1 MSKLGDL
8 PEGVESAMFL
18 RDGWPDAVVCK
29 VVMKGGCVGIGI
41 YRRKQGR
48 FPITPEFADGAAMT
62 DAMQHVSAEPPDY
75 SELHE
80 HVAKMAARASPA
92 TAYQE
97 ERPGGEAG
105 HDDEETDQDLQAALG
120 QKAHD

>member
-8 PEGVESAMFL
+8 PEGVSSVMFL
-18 RDGWPDAVVCK
+18 RDGWPDAIVCK
-29 VVMKGGCVGIGI
+29 VVMNNGCVGIGLF
-41 YRRKQGR
+41 RPMLPVG
-48 FPITPEFADGAAMT
+48 PEISDRAALL
-62 DAMQHVSAEPPDY
+62 DAMQHVSNQPPDY

-80 HVAKMAARASPA
+80 HAAKMKAEAEARSGVASPA

-97 ERPGGEAG
+97 EP
-105 HDDEETDQDLQAALG
+105 ETDEDLQAALG

>member
-1 MSKLGDL
+1 MASVLGEL

-29 VVMKGGCVGIGI
+29 VTMKSGCIGIGI
-41 YRRKQGR
+41 YRPHTGH
-48 FPITPEFADGAAMT
+48 FPISPEFADQAALIH
-62 DAMQHVSAEPPDY
+62 AIQHVSADPPDY
-75 SELHE
+75 SDIHE
-80 HVAKMAARASPA
+80 HVRKMAAQASTA

-97 ERPGGEAG
+97 EP
-105 HDDEETDQDLQAALG
+105 DEDLQAALG